1 MSEINENLIREL
13 FKSEIFLLLIYR
25 KFHNLEV
32 TSYIVNLKI
41 KCVHVYPN
49 LSYSL
54 LTMKCLRNVQKIIC
68 VPLVI
73 FFIVGI
79 P

>member
-13 FKSEIFLLLIYR
+13 FNSEIFLLLIYR

-41 KCVHVYPN
+41 KCVHIYPN

-54 LTMKCLRNVQKIIC
+54 LTIRFLRNVQRIIG
-68 VPLVI
+68 VP
-73 FFIVGI
+73 
-79 P
+79 